1 MRVYTQRV
9 QTVLTAQQHALLRQ
23 LSKEQKKPVSVLVR
37 EAVERVYFKQAV
49 LRRRRTALKS
59 LLSLNAP
66 VSDWEQMEEE
76 IIKGVL
82 DE

>member
-23 LSKEQKKPVSVLVR
+23 LSEEQKKPVSVLIR

>member
-9 QTVLTAQQHALLRQ
+9 QTVLTAQQYALLRQ

-37 EAVERVYFKQAV
+37 EAVEQVYFKQAV

>member
-1 MRVYTQRV
+1 
-9 QTVLTAQQHALLRQ
+9 

-66 VSDWEQMEEE
+66 VSDWEQMEKE